1 MLDVRFSF
9 RNTVSTLIIYPSLIV
24 LKLVQHSIVFWFRG
38 DAVTTPDSE
47 GRSQI
52 LFIAYVTEFLVVL
65 SPLKRIHLYLPRK
78 PDYSRPTF

>member
-1 MLDVRFSF
+1 M
-9 RNTVSTLIIYPSLIV
+9 
-24 LKLVQHSIVFWFRG
+24 
-38 DAVTTPDSE
+38 TTPDSE